1 MTEKKND
8 LVLIETPSG
17 PELAEAELGGGQF
30 VGFSQKSPNKE
41 SDNED
46 TLAAFEFGEDAVVL
60 IVADGAGG
68 LPAGR
73 RASQTAVGAMITAL
87 RESAAKNT
95 MLRTAI
101 LDGFELANQSLLDL
115 SNGCATT
122 MSVVTVEGRIARS
135 YHVGD
140 SEILIVGQRGA
151 VKLRTTAHSPTAF
164 AVEAGFL
171 DMEEA
176 LHHEERH
183 IVFNFLGTTDM
194 RVEIGSGIELAAH
207 DTILVASDGLTDNV
221 HLDEIIRIIS
231 HGPLKESLLEI
242 TNLVEERMATPDS
255 AQPSKPDDLSVL
267 LYRKPDKSGSSG
279 SSEKSVLAD
288 TTGSATGG

>member
-17 PELAEAELGGGQF
+17 PEVAEAELGGGQF

-46 TLAAFEFGEDAVVL
+46 TLAAFEFSDDAVVL

-73 RASQTAVGAMITAL
+73 RASQTAVAAMITTL
-87 RESAAKNT
+87 RESAANNA

-101 LDGFELANQSLLDL
+101 LDGFEAANQGLLDL

-140 SEILIVGQRGA
+140 SEVLVVGQRGA
-151 VKLRTTAHSPTAF
+151 VKLKTTAHSPTAF

-171 DMEEA
+171 DKEEA

-183 IVFNFLGTTDM
+183 IVFNFLGTSDM

-207 DTILVASDGLTDNV
+207 DTVMVATDGLTDNV
-221 HLDEIIRIIS
+221 HLDEIIEIIS
-231 HGPLKESLLEI
+231 HGPLKESLLDI
-242 TNLVEERMATPDS
+242 TNLVKERMATSDS

-267 LYRKPDKSGSSG
+267 LYRKPDKSGPAATA
-279 SSEKSVLAD
+279 EKSASAD
-288 TTGSATGG
+288 TPAPATTH